1 MIKAHKLL
9 GQIILVLGLILL
21 PKTSFADDF
30 NSIDMDISIDKDGI
44 ANVSETWNIDE
55 DNKDYTERYKLIENL
70 RGLKIEDFSLSA
82 NGKDFE
88 KIESWDTD
96 ASFEEKSYKYGRIDR
111 DDEVELC
118 WGISSYTNNTYTL
131 KYKINPLVV
140 GLNDADM
147 VFFQFVGSN
156 FDPKPENVS
165 IKINGYEKFPE
176 DTKMWGFGLV
186 GEINNENGTI
196 VLRSKGEVDYTTIM
210 LKFPKGYFNTSYK
223 EDKSFKDYA
232 DKAVVDSKWEEKEG
246 SVDTEPVPLFVKII
260 LAILPVA
267 IIYGIF
273 ASIREYKL
281 NFDENNIINDS
292 RLKKAK
298 SYKNEFESHIPYEG
312 NIEDLYFLLNRAY
325 PYEVSPENF
334 IDAFILKWIYDKNIN
349 LTDNRHPKIEIIS
362 RPKNMGQV
370 EEEFFDIVE
379 ESIEYSK
386 DGLVSE
392 KNIAKYFR
400 KNKEEVEDF
409 YDNFIDSSKNALIE
423 NGYLKEISYQKQ
435 FLNTKKSGTE
445 LEVTDKGINLY
456 EHLIKFKNYLLDYE
470 NVEKRNPEEI
480 NTWDMFII
488 YAAIFGI
495 SEKVFA
501 KFENTY
507 PEFYTRT
514 YFAPYMIAN
523 SRSFSKKTST
533 SYSNAAGFS
542 SAGGGGTTSF
552 SGGGGSFGGGGG
564 GGGGR

>member
-1 MIKAHKLL
+1 MKRIYKTIMKT
-9 GQIILVLGLILL
+9 IFVIGLILL

-30 NSIDMDISIDKDGI
+30 KSIDMDISIDEDGI
-44 ANVSETWNIDE
+44 ASVSETWNIDE

-70 RGLKIEDFSLSA
+70 KGLKIEDFSLSA

-88 KIESWDTD
+88 KIEPWDTD
-96 ASFEEKSYKYGRIDR
+96 KSFEEKSYKYGRIDR
-111 DDEVELC
+111 NDEVELC
-118 WGISSYTNNTYTL
+118 WGISSYTDNTYTL
-131 KYKINPLVV
+131 NYKINPLVI

-196 VLRSKGEVDYTTIM
+196 VLKSKGEVDYTTIM
-210 LKFPKGYFNTSYK
+210 LKFPKGYFNTSYR

-232 DKAVVDSKWEEKEG
+232 DKTVVDSKWEEKEG
-246 SVDTEPVPLFVKII
+246 SVDTEPVPLFVKVI

-349 LTDNRHPKIEIIS
+349 LTEDKHPKIEIIS

-370 EEEFFDIVE
+370 EEEFFDIVT
-379 ESIEYSK
+379 ESLEYSK

-400 KNKEEVEDF
+400 KNKEEVEEF
-409 YDNFIDSSKNALIE
+409 YDNFIESSKNALIE

-435 FLNTKKSGTE
+435 FLNTKRSGTE

-456 EHLIKFKNYLLDYE
+456 ENLIKFKNYLLDYE
-470 NVEKRNPEEI
+470 NVEKRNLEEI

-501 KFENTY
+501 KFENSY

-514 YFAPYMIAN
+514 YFAPYMIRN

-533 SYSNAAGFS
+533 SYSNATGFS

-564 GGGGR
+564 GGR

>member
-1 MIKAHKLL
+1 MKRIYKTIMKT
-9 GQIILVLGLILL
+9 ILVIGLILL

-30 NSIDMDISIDKDGI
+30 KSIDMDISIDEDGV
-44 ANVSETWNIDE
+44 ACVSETWNIDE

-70 RGLKIEDFSLSA
+70 KGLKIEDFSLSA
-82 NGKDFE
+82 NGKDYE
-88 KIESWDTD
+88 KIEPWDTD
-96 ASFEEKSYKYGRIDR
+96 KSFEEKSYKYGMIDR
-111 DDEVELC
+111 NDEVELC
-118 WGISSYTNNTYTL
+118 WGISSYTDNTYTL

-147 VFFQFVGSN
+147 VFFQFVGGN

-176 DTKMWGFGLV
+176 DIKMWGFGLV
-186 GEINNENGTI
+186 GEINNENGSI

-246 SVDTEPVPLFVKII
+246 SVDTEPVPLFVKVI

-267 IIYGIF
+267 VLYGIF
-273 ASIREYKL
+273 AGIRGYKL
-281 NFDENNIINDS
+281 NFDENKIINDN

-349 LTDNRHPKIEIIS
+349 LTEDKHPKIEIIS

-370 EEEFFDIVE
+370 EGEFFDIVE
-379 ESIEYSK
+379 ESREYSK

-400 KNKEEVEDF
+400 KNKEEVEDL
-409 YDNFIDSSKNALIE
+409 YDNFIESSKNALIE

-445 LEVTDKGINLY
+445 LEITDKGINLY

-514 YFAPYMIAN
+514 YFAPYMIRN

-533 SYSNAAGFS
+533 SYENTTGFS

-564 GGGGR
+564 GGR

>member
-1 MIKAHKLL
+1 MKRIYKTIIKT
-9 GQIILVLGLILL
+9 IFVIGLILL

-30 NSIDMDISIDKDGI
+30 KSIDMDITIDKDGV

-70 RGLKIEDFSLSA
+70 KGLKIEDFSLSA
-82 NGKDFE
+82 NDKDFE
-88 KIESWDTD
+88 RIEPWDTD
-96 ASFEEKSYKYGRIDR
+96 KSFEEKSYKYGMIDR
-111 DDEVELC
+111 NDEVELC
-118 WGISSYTNNTYTL
+118 WGISSYTDNTYTL

-176 DTKMWGFGLV
+176 DIKMWGFGLV
-186 GEINNENGTI
+186 GEINNENGSI

-246 SVDTEPVPLFVKII
+246 SVDTEPVPLFVKVI

-267 IIYGIF
+267 ILSGIF
-273 ASIREYKL
+273 AGIRGYKL
-281 NFDENNIINDS
+281 HFDENNIINDN

-349 LTDNRHPKIEIIS
+349 LTEDKHPKIEIIS

-370 EEEFFDIVE
+370 EGEFFDIVE
-379 ESIEYSK
+379 ESREYSK

-400 KNKEEVEDF
+400 KNKEVVEDF
-409 YDNFIDSSKNALIE
+409 YDNFIESSKNALIE
-423 NGYLKEISYQKQ
+423 NGYLKEINYQKQ
-435 FLNTKKSGTE
+435 FLNTKRSGTE

-456 EHLIKFKNYLLDYE
+456 ENLIKFKNYLLDYE

-514 YFAPYMIAN
+514 YFAPYMIRN

-533 SYSNAAGFS
+533 SYSNATGFS

-564 GGGGR
+564 GGR

>member
-1 MIKAHKLL
+1 MKRIYKTIIK
-9 GQIILVLGLILL
+9 IIFVIGLILL
-21 PKTSFADDF
+21 PKTSLADDF
-30 NSIDMDISIDKDGI
+30 KSIDMDISIDKDGI
-44 ANVSETWNIDE
+44 ASVSETWNIDE

-88 KIESWDTD
+88 RIEPWDTD
-96 ASFEEKSYKYGRIDR
+96 KSFDEKSYKYGRIDR

-118 WGISSYTNNTYTL
+118 WGISSYTDNTYTL

-176 DTKMWGFGLV
+176 NIKMWGFGLV

-196 VLRSKGEVDYTTIM
+196 VLRSKGDVDYTTVM
-210 LKFPKGYFNTSYK
+210 LKFPKGYFNTSYR

-246 SVDTEPVPLFVKII
+246 SVNTEPIPLFVKVI
-260 LAILPVA
+260 LTVLPIAVLS
-267 IIYGIF
+267 GIF
-273 ASIREYKL
+273 AGIRGYKL
-281 NFDENNIINDS
+281 NFDENNIINDN
-292 RLKKAK
+292 RLKKTK
-298 SYKNEFESHIPYEG
+298 SFKDEFESHIPYEG
-312 NIEDLYFLLNRAY
+312 NIEDLYFLLSRAY

-349 LTDNRHPKIEIIS
+349 LTEDKHPKIEIIS

-370 EEEFFDIVE
+370 EGEFFDIVE
-379 ESIEYSK
+379 ESRKYSK

-423 NGYLKEISYQKQ
+423 NGYLKEVTYQKK
-435 FLNTKKSGTE
+435 FLNTKRSGTE

-456 EHLIKFKNYLLDYE
+456 ENLIKFKNYLLDYE

-480 NTWDMFII
+480 DTWDMFII

-533 SYSNAAGFS
+533 SYSNSTGFS

-564 GGGGR
+564 GGR

>member
-1 MIKAHKLL
+1 MKRIYKTIMKT
-9 GQIILVLGLILL
+9 IFVIGLILI

-30 NSIDMDISIDKDGI
+30 KSIDMDISIDKDGI
-44 ANVSETWNIDE
+44 ASVSETWNIDE

-70 RGLKIEDFSLSA
+70 KGLKIEDFSLSA

-88 KIESWDTD
+88 RIEPWDTD
-96 ASFEEKSYKYGRIDR
+96 KNFEEKSYKYGMINRN
-111 DDEVELC
+111 DEVELC
-118 WGISSYTNNTYTL
+118 WGISSYTENTYTL

-176 DTKMWGFGLV
+176 DIKMWGFGLV

-196 VLRSKGEVDYTTIM
+196 VLKSKGEVDYTTIM
-210 LKFPKGYFNTSYK
+210 LKFPKGYFNTSYR

-246 SVDTEPVPLFVKII
+246 SVDTEPIPLFVKVI
-260 LAILPVA
+260 LAILPIAVLS
-267 IIYGIF
+267 GIF
-273 ASIREYKL
+273 AGIRGYKL
-281 NFDENNIINDS
+281 NFDENNIINDN

-298 SYKNEFESHIPYEG
+298 SYKNEFESRIPYEG

-349 LTDNRHPKIEIIS
+349 LTEDKHPKIEIIS

-379 ESIEYSK
+379 ESREYSK

-456 EHLIKFKNYLLDYE
+456 ENLIKFKNYLLDYE
-470 NVEKRNPEEI
+470 NVEERNPNEI
-480 NTWDMFII
+480 DTWDMFII

-533 SYSNAAGFS
+533 SYSNATGFS

-564 GGGGR
+564 GGR

>member
-196 VLRSKGEVDYTTIM
+196 VLRSNGEVDYTTIM

-246 SVDTEPVPLFVKII
+246 SVDTEPVPLFVKVI
-260 LAILPVA
+260 LAILPIAVLS
-267 IIYGIF
+267 GIF
-273 ASIREYKL
+273 AGIRGYKL
-281 NFDENNIINDS
+281 NFDENNIINDN

-298 SYKNEFESHIPYEG
+298 SYKNEFESRIPYEG

-349 LTDNRHPKIEIIS
+349 LTEDKHPKIEIIS

-533 SYSNAAGFS
+533 SYSNATGFS

-564 GGGGR
+564 GGR

>member
-1 MIKAHKLL
+1 MKRIYKTIIKSIFIIFLL
-9 GQIILVLGLILL
+9 LL

-30 NSIDMDISIDKDGI
+30 KSIDMDIVIDKDGI

-70 RGLKIEDFSLSA
+70 KGLKIEDFSLSA
-82 NGKDFE
+82 NDKDFE
-88 KIESWDTD
+88 RIEPWDTD
-96 ASFEEKSYKYGRIDR
+96 KSFEEKSYKYGMIDR
-111 DDEVELC
+111 NDEVELC
-118 WGISSYTNNTYTL
+118 WGISSYTDNTYTL

-147 VFFQFVGSN
+147 VFFQFVGGN

-176 DTKMWGFGLV
+176 DIKMWGFGLV
-186 GEINNENGTI
+186 GEINNENGSI

-246 SVDTEPVPLFVKII
+246 SVDTEPVPLFVKVI

-267 IIYGIF
+267 VLYGIF
-273 ASIREYKL
+273 AGIRGYKL
-281 NFDENNIINDS
+281 NFDENKIINDN

-349 LTDNRHPKIEIIS
+349 LTEDKHPKIEIIS

-370 EEEFFDIVE
+370 EGEFFDIVE
-379 ESIEYSK
+379 ESREYSK

-400 KNKEEVEDF
+400 KNKEEVKDL
-409 YDNFIDSSKNALIE
+409 YDNFIESSKNALIE

-445 LEVTDKGINLY
+445 LEITDKGINLY

-514 YFAPYMIAN
+514 YFAPYMIRN

-533 SYSNAAGFS
+533 SYSNATGFS

-564 GGGGR
+564 GGR

>member
-1 MIKAHKLL
+1 MKRIYKTIVKTIF
-9 GQIILVLGLILL
+9 IIGLILL
-21 PKTSFADDF
+21 PKTSFADEF
-30 NSIDMDISIDKDGI
+30 KSIDMDISIDKNGI
-44 ANVSETWNIDE
+44 ASVNETWNIDE
-55 DNKDYTERYKLIENL
+55 NNKDYTERYKLIENL
-70 RGLKIEDFSLSA
+70 KGLKIEDFSLSA

-96 ASFEEKSYKYGRIDR
+96 KNFEEKSYKYGMIDR
-111 DDEVELC
+111 NDEVELC
-118 WGISSYTNNTYTL
+118 WGISSYTDNTYTL

-147 VFFQFVGSN
+147 VFFQFVGGN

-186 GEINNENGTI
+186 GEINNENGNI

-210 LKFPKGYFNTSYK
+210 LKFPKGYFNTSYR

-246 SVDTEPVPLFVKII
+246 SVDTEPIPLFVKVI
-260 LAILPVA
+260 LAILPIAVLS
-267 IIYGIF
+267 GIF
-273 ASIREYKL
+273 AGIRGYKL
-281 NFDENNIINDS
+281 NFDENNIINDN

-298 SYKNEFESHIPYEG
+298 SYKNEFESRIPYEG

-349 LTDNRHPKIEIIS
+349 LTEDKHPKIEIIS

-379 ESIEYSK
+379 ESREYSK

-400 KNKEEVEDF
+400 KNKAEVEDF
-409 YDNFIDSSKNALIE
+409 YDNFIESSKNALIE
-423 NGYLKEISYQKQ
+423 NGYLKEISYQKK
-435 FLNTKKSGTE
+435 FLNTKRSGTE

-456 EHLIKFKNYLLDYE
+456 ENLIKFKNYLLDYE
-470 NVEKRNPEEI
+470 NVENRNPEEI

-514 YFAPYMIAN
+514 YFAPYMIRN

-533 SYSNAAGFS
+533 SYENTTGFS

-564 GGGGR
+564 GGR

>member
-1 MIKAHKLL
+1 MKRIYKTIMKT
-9 GQIILVLGLILL
+9 ILVIGLILL

-30 NSIDMDISIDKDGI
+30 KSIDMDISIDEDGV
-44 ANVSETWNIDE
+44 ACVSETWNIDE

-70 RGLKIEDFSLSA
+70 KGLKIEDFSLSA
-82 NGKDFE
+82 NGKDYE
-88 KIESWDTD
+88 KIEPWDTD
-96 ASFEEKSYKYGRIDR
+96 KSFEEKSYKYGMIDR
-111 DDEVELC
+111 NDEVELC
-118 WGISSYTNNTYTL
+118 WGISSYTDNTYTL

-147 VFFQFVGSN
+147 VFFQFVGGN

-176 DTKMWGFGLV
+176 DIKMWGFGLV
-186 GEINNENGTI
+186 GEINNENGSI

-246 SVDTEPVPLFVKII
+246 SVDTEPVPLFVKVI

-267 IIYGIF
+267 VLYGIF
-273 ASIREYKL
+273 AGIRGYKL
-281 NFDENNIINDS
+281 NFDENKIINDN

-349 LTDNRHPKIEIIS
+349 LTEDKHPKIEIIS

-370 EEEFFDIVE
+370 EGEFFDIVE
-379 ESIEYSK
+379 ESREYSK

-400 KNKEEVEDF
+400 KNKEEVKDL
-409 YDNFIDSSKNALIE
+409 YDNFIESSKNALIE

-435 FLNTKKSGTE
+435 FLNTKRSGTE

-456 EHLIKFKNYLLDYE
+456 ENLIKFKNYLLDYE

-514 YFAPYMIAN
+514 YFAPYMIRN

-533 SYSNAAGFS
+533 SYENTTGFS

-564 GGGGR
+564 GGR